1 MKTTLSIA
9 AVAVVATL
17 TVTLPEAL
25 AGAPAAE
32 PASDGGT
39 TVSVQVGDGGDTT
52 IAVHG
57 GSDLKVRAGGKET
70 RVGRGQGVH
79 VRRGEA
85 PTRVKALPA
94 PDLKAPSD
102 GQRIGSTDVSLG
114 WSEIKG
120 ARAYHV
126 AVATDSGF
134 KSVVH
139 DERVKDTPKSSVH
152 LEAGTYY
159 VRVAAIDGVGL
170 EGRFSSTRRFVV
182 DLTPPNLKTGKPEW
196 R

>member
-1 MKTTLSIA
+1 LKALVIA
-9 AVAVVATL
+9 MTFTASL
-17 TVTLPEAL
+17 TAL
-25 AGAPAAE
+25 AGP
-32 PASDGGT
+32 PTDGGT
-39 TVSVQVGDGGDTT
+39 SVSVQVGDGGETS

-57 GSDLKVRAGGKET
+57 GGELKVRAGGKEM
-70 RVGRGQGVH
+70 RVARGEGLH
-79 VRRGEA
+79 VRRGEQ
-85 PTRVKALPA
+85 PTRIKALPP
-94 PDLKAPSD
+94 PDLTAPAD
-102 GQRIGSTDVSLG
+102 GQRIGSTEVGLG

-134 KSVVH
+134 RTVVS
-139 DERVKDTPKSSVH
+139 DLQVKDGAKSSVH

-159 VRVAAIDGVGL
+159 VRVAAIDQVGL

-182 DLTPPNLKTGKPEW
+182 DVTPPNLKTGKPQW